1 MYLQYLIHFK
11 AMAAPYVYDIA
22 ISIKPM
28 VTWQGSQ
35 FWFKKWTIKTK
46 LSTLFL
52 DIHKSKL
59 IIQVSQDSRDCT
71 MNFSLIFSTT
81 FGKVSCIKVHL
92 DGNLT
97 QGLCFKINL
106 PKNGN
111 STKDKGTNS
120 FAINKTKSSSNYFLW
135 WTSLK

>member
-1 MYLQYLIHFK
+1 
-11 AMAAPYVYDIA
+11 
-22 ISIKPM
+22 
-28 VTWQGSQ
+28 
-35 FWFKKWTIKTK
+35 
-46 LSTLFL
+46 
-52 DIHKSKL
+52 
-59 IIQVSQDSRDCT
+59 

-81 FGKVSCIKVHL
+81 FGKVSSIKVHL

-120 FAINKTKSSSNYFLW
+120 FAINKTKSSSNYFL
-135 WTSLK
+135 